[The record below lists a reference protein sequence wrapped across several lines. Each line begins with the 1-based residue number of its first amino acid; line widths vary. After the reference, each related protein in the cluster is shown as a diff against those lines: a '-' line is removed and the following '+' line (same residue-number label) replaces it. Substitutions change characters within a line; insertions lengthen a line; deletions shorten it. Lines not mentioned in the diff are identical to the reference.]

1 MNNDD
6 LLKSDITHD
15 SIDHFSAPFC
25 PGLEM
30 KQLPLSPG
38 GPIFEFCG
46 RMVASHPMDAICR
59 MISGFW
65 QEKVLEMKIDE
76 RKKHHG

>member
-6 LLKSDITHD
+6 VLKSDISHD
-15 SIDHFSAPFC
+15 SIDHFSYPFC
-25 PGLEM
+25 PALRFEM

-46 RMVASHPMDAICR
+46 RMVASHPMDA
-59 MISGFW
+59 M
-65 QEKVLEMKIDE
+65 
-76 RKKHHG
+76 RKNIIG

>member
-1 MNNDD
+1 MNNDV
-6 LLKSDITHD
+6 LKSDIAHD
-15 SIDHFSAPFC
+15 SIDHFSYPFC

-46 RMVASHPMDAICR
+46 FGWAAMVMAVSHPMDATPKR
-59 MISGFW
+59 
-65 QEKVLEMKIDE
+65 
-76 RKKHHG
+76 